1 VALVKAEH
9 SLSERRACKLLGVDR
24 TSYRYEPR
32 PDEEAALR
40 QELLMLARQKPRYGY
55 RRLGVLLARRGWT
68 VNHKRL
74 YRLYREEHLAVRR
87 LKRKRLLRPAQPVSQ
102 LDYANQ
108 EWAMDFVMDSL
119 ASGRGFRA
127 LTLLDGFTRECL
139 AIEVDSCLSSRRV
152 TRVLEWVISQRG
164 RPRSIRCDNGP
175 EFTSRHFLGW
185 CEEQHIRLLHIQPGR
200 PMQNGRVESFNGRLR
215 DECLNASWFLTL
227 AEAKQKIEAWR
238 EDYNRERPHSS
249 LGYQTP
255 EEFARGLRPFA
266 VESFDSAGCSARQGN
281 PGGRASLGLDPP
293 PLRHPESLY
302 DGEGAG

>member
-164 RPRSIRCDNGP
+164 RPRSIRCDTGP

-302 DGEGAG
+302 VGEAAG

>member
-1 VALVKAEH
+1 
-9 SLSERRACKLLGVDR
+9 
-24 TSYRYEPR
+24 
-32 PDEEAALR
+32 
-40 QELLMLARQKPRYGY
+40 MLP
-55 RRLGVLLARRGWT
+55 ARRGRAL
-68 VNHKRL
+68 NHKPV

-87 LKRKRLLRPAQPVSQ
+87 LKRKRLLRPAQPMSQ
-102 LDYANQ
+102 LDDVNQ

-139 AIEVDSCLSSRRV
+139 AIEVDSCLASRRV

-185 CEEQHIRLLHIQPGR
+185 CEEQQIRLLHIQPGR

-215 DECLNASWFLTL
+215 DECLNASWVLTL
-227 AEAKQKIEAWR
+227 AEAKHKIEAWR
-238 EDYNRERPHSS
+238 EEYNRERPHSS
-249 LGYQTP
+249 LDYQTP

-266 VESFDSAGCSARQGN
+266 VESFDSAGCSAHQGN

-293 PLRHPESLY
+293 PLRRPGVLIRRRRGRLKCYVEPEFLQLRLV
-302 DGEGAG
+302 GTTGAGQRLSTCRNGFTNIVDS